1 MARFIDIHVL
11 QTLPPSNPNRDDTG
25 APKSATFGGVRR
37 MRISSQAVKRA
48 TRQDFIDSLPDGN
61 RGIRTKRVVEVL
73 RDVVVQRD
81 PALAETAAGLAEMAL
96 TEMGFKL
103 KEPRSNKS
111 KEMTDEQL
119 KEAGFLVFLSAKQ
132 VDHVADAIVSVAH
145 ADEPKKAFK
154 ELKPKKLVDIDHS
167 VDIALFGRMVA
178 EPNSLNVDAA
188 CQVAHALGVGAVE
201 SEFDYYTA
209 VDDAKNADDEADEGA
224 GMIGSI
230 EFASATLYR
239 YATINLELLKEN
251 LGSEQVADEAVK
263 VFIDSFVRSMPTGKI
278 TTFANRTLPD
288 AVLVQVRDDQ
298 PINLV
303 GAFES
308 PVVADQKG
316 FVEPAVKEF
325 VGFEKELREGSG
337 LLPEKSLVAW
347 TVARAQGIEALGER
361 VPLVNLG
368 EATVTALR
376 DAR

>member
-1 MARFIDIHVL
+1 MPTFVDIHVL

-25 APKSATFGGVRR
+25 APKSATFGGVSR
-37 MRISSQAVKRA
+37 MRISSQAIKRA
-48 TRQDFIDSLPDGN
+48 TRQDFEGKIVDGN
-61 RGIRTKRVVEVL
+61 YGVRTKKIVELVARSIVEKRPDL
-73 RDVVVQRD
+73 DEQSV
-81 PALAETAAGLAEMAL
+81 ELAEMGLKAI
-96 TEMGFKL
+96 GFKL
-103 KEPRSNKS
+103 AEPRGK
-111 KEMTDEQL
+111 KTEQQL

-132 VDHVADAIVSVAH
+132 IEHVADALIAVAG
-145 ADEPKKAFK
+145 ADDPAAAFK
-154 ELKPKKLVDIDHS
+154 DLKPRSLVDTNHS
-167 VDIALFGRMVA
+167 IDIALFGRMVA
-178 EPNSLNVDAA
+178 EPNALNVDAA
-188 CQVAHALGVGAVE
+188 CQVAHAIGVGAVE
-201 SEFDYYTA
+201 REYDYYTA
-209 VDDAKNADDEADEGA
+209 VDDEKKRSDEADEGA

-325 VGFEKELREGSG
+325 VDFEKELREGSG

-347 TVARAQGIEALGER
+347 TVARTQGIEALGER

-376 DAR
+376 DVR